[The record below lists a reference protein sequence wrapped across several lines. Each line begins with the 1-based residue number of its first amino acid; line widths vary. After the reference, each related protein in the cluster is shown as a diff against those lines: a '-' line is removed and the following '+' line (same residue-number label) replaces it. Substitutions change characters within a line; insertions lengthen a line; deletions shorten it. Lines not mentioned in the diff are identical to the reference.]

1 MEYELYHHGIKGQ
14 KWGVRRYQNVNGTL
28 TSAGRK
34 RYSSK
39 LTGYDPM
46 DHGIAPNPKRP
57 PKNAMIDGY
66 QERKHPGA
74 VMNASK
80 PSKQLDRA
88 KKKASRS
95 DGEDEQITTKKKTSR
110 KERGKMS
117 EEELASRIKR
127 LEKETKLKDLEK
139 KNMGDGEE
147 YAKDIL
153 RSVGKKV
160 AVQGGTAIAMIALYK
175 AISGNWPENPGGW
188 VPKAKD
194 KW

>member
-14 KWGVRRYQNVNGTL
+14 KWGVRRYQNANGTL

-34 RYSSK
+34 RYS
-39 LTGYDPM
+39 G
-46 DHGIAPNPKRP
+46 
-57 PKNAMIDGY
+57 
-66 QERKHPGA
+66 
-74 VMNASK
+74 K
-80 PSKQLDRA
+80 PSKQMQRA
-88 KKKASRS
+88 QKKAARS
-95 DGEDEQITTKKKTSR
+95 NAEDEQFTTKKKTSR

-139 KNMGDGEE
+139 KNMDDGEE

-188 VPKAKD
+188 IPKAKD

>member
-1 MEYELYHHGIKGQ
+1 MNEYELYHHGIKGQ
-14 KWGVRRYQNVNGTL
+14 KWGVRRYQNANGTL

-34 RYSSK
+34 RYS
-39 LTGYDPM
+39 G
-46 DHGIAPNPKRP
+46 
-57 PKNAMIDGY
+57 
-66 QERKHPGA
+66 
-74 VMNASK
+74 K
-80 PSKQLDRA
+80 PSKQMQRA
-88 KKKASRS
+88 QKKAARS
-95 DGEDEQITTKKKTSR
+95 NGEDEQITTKKKTSR

-117 EEELASRIKR
+117 EEELANRIKR

-139 KNMGDGEE
+139 KNLDDGEE

-188 VPKAKD
+188 IPKAKD